1 MQRGAYPPL
10 FPLGPIAV
18 PIGIGQIQH
27 YVEFRGGGASSMGIV
42 AIPFLFLLAV
52 ILGPLTI
59 LLVFATILFTSL
71 RAKRQRASN
80 QEFQILQN
88 DIRQIKADI
97 QDIKEQIA
105 DFIIKTY

>member
-1 MQRGAYPPL
+1 
-10 FPLGPIAV
+10 
-18 PIGIGQIQH
+18 
-27 YVEFRGGGASSMGIV
+27 MGIV

-71 RAKRQRASN
+71 RAKHRRAGT
-80 QEFQILQN
+80 QELQILQN
-88 DIRQIKADI
+88 DISQIRADI
-97 QDIKEQIA
+97 QDIKEQFA

>member
-18 PIGIGQIQH
+18 PIGIGQIRH
-27 YVEFRGGGASSMGIV
+27 YVEFRGASSMGIV